1 MSYSYRAYFNRHWIT
16 FQARNIRE
24 AARLAVYAFLAAD
37 GQPVAV
43 GREVNGKMHDFV
55 RWDGWVWPYAV
66 LATVKRTEQ
75 NARQWQRD
83 HAAPADTS
91 SKRGAARL
99 FR

>member
-1 MSYSYRAYFNRHWIT
+1 MSYSYRAYFNRRWTT

-43 GREVNGKMHDFV
+43 GREQSSKPRDFA
-55 RWDGWVWPYAV
+55 RWAGRVWPYTV
-66 LATVKRTEQ
+66 LDTVKRMAQ
-75 NARQWQRD
+75 NTRQWQRD
-83 HAAPADTS
+83 HAAPPNT
-91 SKRGAARL
+91 RARTL